1 MQTLNNHLKK
11 RLAQRFLGNQ
21 ALGVLTLRFLHKQM
35 PHIHP
40 TAWYI
45 RHHKLFVYTA
55 DQQTRI
61 MLFAKKKDLL
71 TQINNHLKEIGYSYE
86 MRDIFCTNKKPSPDT
101 PNEEY

>member
-11 RLAQRFLGNQ
+11 RLAQKFLGNQ

-35 PHIHP
+35 PHVHS

-45 RHHKLFVYTA
+45 RHHKLFVYTD
-55 DQQTRI
+55 DQQTKI
-61 MLFAKKKDLL
+61 MLFANKKDLL
-71 TQINNHLKEIGYSYE
+71 IQINKHLQEIGYAYDI
-86 MRDIFCTNKKPSPDT
+86 RDILPTHKKPSPDT

>member
-1 MQTLNNHLKK
+1 MQLHHHLKK
-11 RLAQRFLGNQ
+11 RLAQKFLGNQ

-45 RHHKLFVYTA
+45 RHHKLFVYTD

-61 MLFAKKKDLL
+61 LLFAQKKNLL
-71 TQINNHLKEIGYSYE
+71 IQINVHLAEIWYNYDI
-86 MRDIFCTNKKPSPDT
+86 RDIICTQKSPSPQ
-101 PNEEY
+101 NSVEEY